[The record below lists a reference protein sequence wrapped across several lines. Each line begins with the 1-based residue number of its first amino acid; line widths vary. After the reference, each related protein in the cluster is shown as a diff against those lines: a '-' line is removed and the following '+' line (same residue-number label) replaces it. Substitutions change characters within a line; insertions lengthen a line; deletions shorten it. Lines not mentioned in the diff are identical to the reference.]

1 MRTPDRDE
9 EHREQ
14 CPLCER
20 RTLRWRGGLNDS
32 DQFYECDACGRFR
45 FPDIRRCWHCTSLRL
60 TARMVQERAGRA
72 QTFSYCS
79 HGCVAAE
86 KTSYTSLIRDN
97 LLKFHAMR
105 RWRKALAD
113 FIA

>member
-1 MRTPDRDE
+1 
-9 EHREQ
+9 
-14 CPLCER
+14 
-20 RTLRWRGGLNDS
+20 
-32 DQFYECDACGRFR
+32 
-45 FPDIRRCWHCTSLRL
+45 
-60 TARMVQERAGRA
+60 MVQERAGRA